1 MLVKTSPM
9 LLLCV
14 LDIQP
19 NFQSLMMRRVGYRLY
34 IYVVCYMSATQQFQ
48 PTPFWVAAA
57 AAGMWIAYPMRLTGR
72 LMMVNCVCFAS
83 EIIRR
88 HPTVDG
94 GSGGG
99 FIILNTYRTTT
110 HSQKLLKN

>member
-1 MLVKTSPM
+1 M

-57 AAGMWIAYPMRLTGR
+57 AAGM
-72 LMMVNCVCFAS
+72 
-83 EIIRR
+83 
-88 HPTVDG
+88 
-94 GSGGG
+94 
-99 FIILNTYRTTT
+99 
-110 HSQKLLKN
+110 